1 MCILHAHALGCI
13 PQRSFL
19 KLQQRGPG
27 TGRVPQVTP
36 DPCSGVG
43 LILLLFPMPSA
54 KAADPEALRA
64 DWAPLGNAR
73 ADKRHT
79 APLSH
84 ATWGGK
90 KTCACSQGAVSSA
103 TMKAALF
110 HRITEA
116 VISLACV
123 LRLRGGWHPRRAVG
137 ISELPCLPLN
147 VRPSGGRAIL
157 PGCRKLQ
164 ATPRLCYK
172 GPLCCELAHHPV
184 KISFH
189 FS

>member
-147 VRPSGGRAIL
+147 VHLEGGPSSLAAESCKLHLASAIKVH
-157 PGCRKLQ
+157 CV
-164 ATPRLCYK
+164 ASWHITRLK
-172 GPLCCELAHHPV
+172 
-184 KISFH
+184 
-189 FS
+189 